1 MKNNSA
7 MTTHIHKTIG
17 YSAEQLLS
25 YFIDN
30 NFDLDS
36 AHDFFNECERKAA
49 SLENELQAL
58 DLGAYNYDDDSYENE
73 REEAE
78 LQHEIED
85 YQELAAASEDAY
97 TLLDNYLAGL
107 QVDYAMLM
115 SEC

>member
-1 MKNNSA
+1 
-7 MTTHIHKTIG
+7 MTTHIQNTIG

-25 YFIDN
+25 YFIEN

-36 AHDFFNECERKAA
+36 AHDFFNECERKVA
-49 SLENELQAL
+49 SLERDLQAL
-58 DLGAYNYDDDSYENE
+58 DLCAYNYDDDSYENE
-73 REEAE
+73 REEAA
-78 LQHEIED
+78 LQYEIES
-85 YQELAAASEDAY
+85 YQELAEASEDAY